1 MKVIQNKIFQFVF
14 TFFLL
19 IPFIGICHET
29 ISSSLELRKENE
41 IIHCFFKTPL
51 NTNNSD
57 IQIKFPDNW
66 SEISSSSNLNEKEKT
81 YDYQYVFRISDE
93 ILPIKIIR
101 SGEHQSPLII
111 SVISSFGTQT
121 DVLKPDVTEWIL
133 PFGSNDSMSTFSSF
147 TFLGIEHILIGFDHL
162 LFVLALLFLIKRK
175 KLIWA
180 ISAFTVAHSITL
192 TASTFSLIKLP
203 IALVEAL
210 IAFSVVL
217 LAVEMIK
224 TKDKQIT
231 KNYIQMAFLFGLLH
245 GFGFASVL
253 SELGVPGNNITLA
266 LLAFNVGVEIGQ
278 LVFVT
283 VILSSLYLFFRH
295 KSIALISKKLSYP
308 IGGLAAFWFI
318 ERVVDIF

>member
-1 MKVIQNKIFQFVF
+1 M
-14 TFFLL
+14 
-19 IPFIGICHET
+19 
-29 ISSSLELRKENE
+29 
-41 IIHCFFKTPL
+41 
-51 NTNNSD
+51 
-57 IQIKFPDNW
+57 
-66 SEISSSSNLNEKEKT
+66 
-81 YDYQYVFRISDE
+81 
-93 ILPIKIIR
+93 
-101 SGEHQSPLII
+101 
-111 SVISSFGTQT
+111 
-121 DVLKPDVTEWIL
+121 
-133 PFGSNDSMSTFSSF
+133 
-147 TFLGIEHILIGFDHL
+147 
-162 LFVLALLFLIKRK
+162 
-175 KLIWA
+175 
-180 ISAFTVAHSITL
+180 
-192 TASTFSLIKLP
+192 
-203 IALVEAL
+203 VEAL